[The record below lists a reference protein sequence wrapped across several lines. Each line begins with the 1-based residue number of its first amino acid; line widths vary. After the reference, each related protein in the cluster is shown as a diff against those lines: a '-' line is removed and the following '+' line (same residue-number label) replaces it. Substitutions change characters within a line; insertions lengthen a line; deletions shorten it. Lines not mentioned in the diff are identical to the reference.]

1 MNLNNKVL
9 VMIVLA
15 FAGLILLSAV
25 SANENETLIGDGSN
39 VIEVD
44 CLNGD
49 DAAIQGTPVK
59 SIGKAVEMSDSG
71 TEIHL
76 SDGVYSGSKNT
87 RITIDKSISIVGSS
101 DTVIDG
107 ENTNYLFT
115 VTGNAKVTFKNI
127 RFINAYKSPESYAI
141 NYPDP
146 VYGSAVE
153 IRNAQVLID
162 NCTFENN
169 QLTYSTNNKYTYG
182 GAISNNGDLSITDS
196 RFISNIA
203 HSTSGLFSYG
213 GSIYNN
219 GTMSISHSEFLKSD
233 NDDFSF
239 GGFIA
244 NYGNAE
250 ITGTTIANSKSAG
263 ESRGSAIYNAGDL
276 TLISSIVENNTI
288 AKASFQY
295 VYGAIYN
302 SGRLNGH
309 SNIFRNNTG
318 LYTVPSRGSPTI
330 YSVGDL
336 NLTHNLFLDNRPF
349 EGIYK
354 DVYLNSVGDI
364 HLDNNW
370 WGSNDDPYSTSS
382 FNIRDEIHSWLILN
396 ITPEYAPLEINQSVD
411 IKVNWESSIGFNPAL
426 IPGAALKINE
436 TPFDF
441 RDDLTYTY
449 ADTSS
454 KGLYRVNVTFYD
466 FTRIVDVDVGKMK
479 SRMSVEFEKN
489 ITYMDDLKFEIEVV
503 GDDAPVFISIG
514 ERTYN
519 ITLVNGHGNFNIN
532 DLAPGTYDVMV
543 MYNGSENYFR
553 SYYASKVTVSKRMV
567 SINLTIPEVYFDQQG
582 RATISLSPEGSDST
596 ATITFNGKRKII
608 YLYSSRPITIDLGYF
623 AEGEYNVTVD
633 YMENLYFK
641 AGSVTEVLKV
651 KRYETAFNITSPDIK
666 LGQTQTISIA
676 ISPDGFSGY
685 AILNINGNDYEIFL
699 ENRTTDI
706 TIPNLQAGQY
716 NLKLTYRGDD
726 KYAPATATGSFSV
739 LKTPS
744 SLTVKVDYDENTL
757 TGNINV
763 KTNARN
769 CTGEIEVYI
778 NYKKYHLPLSNGE
791 ANFPVAFDKGTNYIY
806 VYYPGDGYWAESDW
820 NTTIGVADEFVM
832 MSGDVEG
839 YEHND
844 FSYSVRLIE
853 INGVPL
859 PLRTVT
865 ISFNGNNYNVTTNDN
880 GYAFFNLNLAPG
892 DYSISASYKNETVTN
907 NVTVKRIDF
916 NVTASDAVY
925 GENTTFKAVFDRNVT
940 GCVNFTI
947 DGILSVV
954 VNITDGEAI
963 FTTDSLNAGSYTL
976 RAFYTNDYFS
986 SAAKSSSF
994 TISRADSAL
1003 SFDISNV
1010 IAGEDAIIT
1019 VHLSPNATG
1028 EVTFIL
1034 DGNETAKQVINST
1047 AVLEVLNISG
1057 AGHEIKIIYGG
1068 DGNYNRK
1075 SLNDTF
1081 YIKDLRTD
1089 VKISTSNIIY
1099 GNALHVKVTVS
1110 ENATGSV
1117 TVTVGKITKT
1127 LSLENGV
1134 GQINITGL
1142 DAGEYNITASYGGD
1156 ARYISSAG
1164 STYIRVFKAD
1174 CELRIVTT
1182 PILDEN
1188 ILIYAYLSPNAT
1200 GYVSFSMPGYYTSRN
1215 KEIDDATALWYI
1227 SPLGTGSYTIKAEY
1241 RGDNNYNPVSASYD
1255 FNISQV
1261 KTRLVVRIPDVI
1273 SSERVAVNVRLTTA
1287 AGEGLTDTVT
1297 VTINSRTYTVNIRN
1311 GTGTLYVGRMAVGD
1325 YDFQARYEGNFTYNP
1340 ATYDGKFKVA
1350 EHLDVILKVKN
1361 MTKYYGD
1368 ASKLEV
1374 TLTDSNHNP
1383 LANQV
1388 ITVNGRTN
1396 LTTDDEGKVYVDAIY
1411 NVGNHTISVS
1421 YAGSQKYIS
1430 SNATVSVTVM
1440 STVNGIDVVKQFGT
1454 SSQYFAIFLDS
1465 NGRAL
1470 SNALVTYIIGDQ
1482 SFTASTLPNGISR
1495 VNINLNPGYY
1505 LIMAI
1510 NPVTGEYAINS
1521 IFVYDRIMENKDLTQ
1536 SYTQNKLF
1544 KVRAY
1549 TADGNITGAGE
1560 KVTFKVNGK
1569 TYTGVTDAKGY
1580 ASFRVNLKPGTYKVT
1595 TSYGGVTKTN
1605 KITVKSIVKA
1615 KNIKVKKTAKKL
1627 KIKVTLKK
1635 VNGKYLKGKK
1645 ITLKI
1650 KGKKLTAKTN
1660 KKGVATFKV
1669 KKSILKKLKKGK
1681 KYTYRVT
1688 YLKDSVKKTIRVK

>member
-1 MNLNNKVL
+1 MNLNNKLL
-9 VMIVLA
+9 VMFVLA
-15 FAGLILLSAV
+15 LTSLILLSPV
-25 SANENETLIGDGSN
+25 SANENTTLISEDSN
-39 VIEVD
+39 IIEVD
-44 CLNGD
+44 DVNGD
-49 DAAIQGTPVK
+49 DAAAGGNLVK
-59 SIGKAVEMSDSG
+59 SISKAVELSQNG
-71 TEIHL
+71 TTIQL

-87 RITIDKSISIVGSS
+87 RITIDKSVDIVGSAN
-101 DTVIDG
+101 TIIDG

-115 VTGNAKVTFKNI
+115 VTSNAKVTFKNI
-127 RFINAYKSPESYAI
+127 CFINAYKSPESYAI
-141 NYPDP
+141 NYPNS

-153 IRNAQVLID
+153 VKNALVLID

-169 QLTYSTNNKYTYG
+169 RVTYSTNNQYTYG
-182 GAISNNGDLSITDS
+182 GAISNNGDLTITDS

-213 GSIYNN
+213 GAIYNN
-219 GTMSISHSEFLKSD
+219 ATLSVANSEFLKSD

-244 NYGNAE
+244 NYGIAE
-250 ITGTTIANSKSAG
+250 ITGTTIANAKSAG
-263 ESRGSAIYNAGDL
+263 ESRGSAVYNVGDL
-276 TLISSIVENNTI
+276 TLINSIVENNTI

-302 SGRLNGH
+302 SGRMNGYG
-309 SNIFRNNTG
+309 NIFRNNTG
-318 LYTVPSRGSPTI
+318 LYSVPSRGSPTI

-336 NLTHNLFLDNRPF
+336 NLTHNLFLDNKPF

-370 WGSNDDPYSTSS
+370 WGSNDDPYSTES
-382 FNIRDEIHSWLILN
+382 FNIKDEIHSWLILN
-396 ITPEYAPLEINQSVD
+396 VTPDYVPLEINQSVD
-411 IKVNWESSIGFNPAL
+411 IKVNWASDIGFNPVL
-426 IPGAALKINE
+426 IPSAALNINDNI
-436 TPFDF
+436 FDF
-441 RDDLTYTY
+441 RDDITYTY
-449 ADTSS
+449 ADTGA

-466 FTRIVDVDVGKMK
+466 FSKIVEVDVGKMK
-479 SRMSVEFEKN
+479 SIMSVEFKKN

-519 ITLVNGHGNFNIN
+519 ISLVNGHGNHNIN
-532 DLAPGTYDVMV
+532 DLTPGTYDVMV

-553 SYYASKVTVSKRMV
+553 SYYTSKLTVSKRMV

-582 RATISLSPEGSDST
+582 RATIAISPEGSDST
-596 ATITFNGKRKII
+596 ATITFNAKRKII
-608 YLYSSRPITIDLGYF
+608 YLYSSRPVTIDLGYF

-651 KRYETAFNITSPDIK
+651 KRYETEFNITSPDIK

-676 ISPDGFSGY
+676 ISPEGFSGY

-706 TIPNLQAGQY
+706 TIPNLRAGQY
-716 NLKLTYRGDD
+716 NIRLTYGGDD
-726 KYAPATATGSFSV
+726 KYAPSTAIGGFKV

-778 NYKKYHLPLSNGE
+778 NYKKYHLPLNNGE

-806 VYYPGDGYWAESDW
+806 VYYPGDDYWAESDW
-820 NTTIGVADEFVM
+820 NTTIGVADEFIM

-844 FSYSVRLIE
+844 FNYSVRLIE

-865 ISFNGNNYNVTTNDN
+865 ISFNGNDYNVTTNSN

-892 DYSISASYKNETVTN
+892 NYSISASYKNGTVTN

-916 NVTASDAVY
+916 NVTAADAVY
-925 GENTTFKAVFDRNVT
+925 GENTTFKAVFDKNIT
-940 GCVNFTI
+940 GSVNFTI
-947 DGILSVV
+947 DGKLSVV

-963 FTTDSLNAGSYTL
+963 FVTDSLNAGSYTL
-976 RAFYTNDYFS
+976 RAFYTNEHFS
-986 SAAKSSSF
+986 SAAKSSPF
-994 TISRADSAL
+994 TISKANSTL
-1003 SFDISNV
+1003 SFAISNV
-1010 IAGEDAIIT
+1010 IAGEDASIT

-1028 EVTFIL
+1028 RVTFIL
-1034 DGNETAKQVINST
+1034 DGNETVVPVINSN
-1047 AVLEVLNISG
+1047 AVLEILNISG
-1057 AGHEIKIIYGG
+1057 AEHEIKIIYGG
-1068 DGNYNRK
+1068 DGNYNGK
-1075 SLNDTF
+1075 SINDTF

-1089 VKISTSNIIY
+1089 VRISTSNIIY
-1099 GNALHVKVTVS
+1099 GNALHIRVTVS
-1110 ENATGSV
+1110 ENATGNV
-1117 TVTVGKITKT
+1117 TVAVGKITKT

-1134 GQINITGL
+1134 GQINITEL
-1142 DAGEYNITASYGGD
+1142 DAGEYNVTASYGGD
-1156 ARYISSAG
+1156 TRYISSAG
-1164 STYIRVFKAD
+1164 STYVKVFKAD

-1215 KEIDDATALWYI
+1215 KEIDDATAVWYI
-1227 SPLGTGSYTIKAEY
+1227 SPLGTGSYTIRAEY
-1241 RGDNNYNPVSASYD
+1241 RGDNNYNPVNASYD

-1273 SSERVAVNVRLTTA
+1273 SSERVAVNVWLTTA
-1287 AGEGLTDTVT
+1287 SGEGLTDKVT
-1297 VTINSRTYTVNIRN
+1297 VTINSRQYTVHVRN

-1325 YDFQARYEGNFTYNP
+1325 YDFNAMYEGNFTYNP
-1340 ATYDGKFKVA
+1340 ATYDGRFRVA

-1383 LANQV
+1383 LPNQV
-1388 ITVNGRTN
+1388 ITVNGRIN
-1396 LTTDDEGKVYVDAIY
+1396 LTTDDEGRVYVDADY
-1411 NVGNHTISVS
+1411 NVGNHTIFIS

-1430 SNATVSVTVM
+1430 SNATVSVTVK

-1465 NGRAL
+1465 SGRAL
-1470 SNALVTYIIGDQ
+1470 ANTLVTYIIADK

-1510 NPVTGEYAINS
+1510 NPGTGEYAINS

-1549 TADGNITGAGE
+1549 AADGNITGAGQ

-1595 TSYGGVTKTN
+1595 SSYGGVTKTN
-1605 KITVKSIVKA
+1605 VIKVKSIVKA
-1615 KNIKVKKTAKKL
+1615 KNMKVKKTAKMF
-1627 KIKVTLKK
+1627 KIRVALKK
-1635 VNGKYLKGKK
+1635 VNGKYLKAKK
-1645 ITLKI
+1645 VTLKF
-1650 KGKKLTAKTN
+1650 KGKKYKAKTN
-1660 KKGVATFKV
+1660 KKGVATFKI
-1669 KKSILKKLKKGK
+1669 KKNVLKKLKKGK

-1688 YLKDSVKKTIRVK
+1688 YLKDTVKKTIEVK

>member
-1 MNLNNKVL
+1 MNLNNKLL
-9 VMIVLA
+9 VMFILA
-15 FAGLILLSAV
+15 FASLILLSAV
-25 SANENETLIGDGSN
+25 SANENETLLADNPG
-39 VIEVD
+39 VIDVD
-44 CLNGD
+44 TVNGD
-49 DAAIQGTPVK
+49 DSNVDGTPIK
-59 SIGKAVEMSDSG
+59 SISKAVELSENG
-71 TEIHL
+71 TTIHL

-87 RITIDKSISIVGSS
+87 RITIDKSIDIVGSN

-115 VTGNAKVTFKNI
+115 VTGNVKVTFKNI
-127 RFINAYKSPESYAI
+127 RFVNAYKSPESYAI

-169 QLTYSTNNKYTYG
+169 HLTYSTNNKYTYG
-182 GAISNNGDLSITDS
+182 GAISNNGDLTIIDS
-196 RFISNIA
+196 RFVSNIA

-213 GSIYNN
+213 GAIYNN
-219 GTMSISHSEFLKSD
+219 GTMSISNSKFLKS
-233 NDDFSF
+233 NNNEYSF

-244 NYGNAE
+244 NFGNAE
-250 ITGTTIANSKSAG
+250 ITGTTIANAKSAG
-263 ESRGSAIYNAGDL
+263 ESRGSAIYNAGNL
-276 TLISSIVENNTI
+276 TLIRSVVENNTI
-288 AKASFQY
+288 AKTSFQY

-302 SGRLNGH
+302 SGRISGY

-318 LYTVPSRGSPTI
+318 IYTVPSRGSPTI

-336 NLTHNLFLDNRPF
+336 NMTHNLFLDNKPF

-370 WGSNDDPYSTSS
+370 WGSNDDPYSTGS

-396 ITPEYAPLEINQSVD
+396 VTPEYAPLDIGQSVD
-411 IKVNWESSIGFNPAL
+411 IKVRWASNIGFNPEL
-426 IPGAALKINE
+426 IPRATLKISENL
-436 TPFDF
+436 FDF
-441 RDDLTYTY
+441 GDDVTYTY
-449 ADTSS
+449 TETDA

-466 FTRIVDVDVGKMK
+466 FKKVVEVDVGKIK
-479 SRMSVEFEKN
+479 SIMSVEFNEN

-519 ITLVNGHGNFNIN
+519 ISLVNGHANFNIN
-532 DLAPGTYDVMV
+532 NLTPGTYDVKV
-543 MYNGSENYFR
+543 MYNGSGNYFK
-553 SYYASKVTVSKRMV
+553 SYYTSKVTVSKHMV

-582 RATISLSPEGSDST
+582 RATISISPEGSDSA

-608 YLYSSRPITIDLGYF
+608 YLYSSKPVTIDLGYF
-623 AEGEYNVTVD
+623 DEGEYNVTVD

-641 AGSVTEVLKV
+641 AGSATAVLKV
-651 KRYETAFNITSPDIK
+651 KRYETSFNITSPDIK
-666 LGQTQTISIA
+666 LGETQIISIA

-685 AILNINGNDYEIFL
+685 AILNINGNDYEVFL

-706 TIPNLQAGQY
+706 TIPNLRAGQY
-716 NLKLTYRGDD
+716 NLKLTYIGDA
-726 KYAPATATGSFSV
+726 KYAPSTATASFSV

-763 KTNARN
+763 RTNAKN
-769 CTGEIEVYI
+769 CTGEIELYI
-778 NYKKYHLPLSNGE
+778 NYKKYHLPLSNGV

-806 VYYPGDGYWAESDW
+806 VYYPGDDYWAESDW
-820 NTTIGVADEFVM
+820 NTTIGVADEFIF

-844 FSYSVRLIE
+844 FNYSVRLIE

-865 ISFNGNNYNVTTNDN
+865 ISFNGIDYNVTTNNN

-892 DYSISASYKNETVTN
+892 NYSISASYKNETVTN

-916 NVTASDAVY
+916 NVTADDAVY
-925 GENTTFKAVFDRNVT
+925 GKNTTFKAVFDKNVT

-947 DGILSVV
+947 DGKLSVV
-954 VNITDGEAI
+954 VNITDGGAI
-963 FTTDSLNAGSYTL
+963 FVTDSLNAGSYTL
-976 RAFYTNDYFS
+976 RAFYTNEHFS
-986 SAAKSSSF
+986 SASKSSSF
-994 TISRADSAL
+994 TIGKVDSTL
-1003 SFDISNV
+1003 SFNISNV
-1010 IAGEDAIIT
+1010 IAGEDASIT
-1019 VHLSPNATG
+1019 VHLSANATG

-1034 DGNETAKQVINST
+1034 DGNAVVKKVINST
-1047 AVLEVLNISG
+1047 AVLEIPNISG
-1057 AGHEIKIIYGG
+1057 AEHKIKIIYGG
-1068 DGNYNRK
+1068 DGNYNGK
-1075 SLNDTF
+1075 SINDSF

-1099 GNALHVKVTVS
+1099 GNALHVRVTVS
-1110 ENATGSV
+1110 ENATGNV
-1117 TVTVGKITKT
+1117 TVAVGKITKT
-1127 LSLENGV
+1127 LTLENGV

-1142 DAGEYNITASYGGD
+1142 EAGEYNVTASYGGD
-1156 ARYISSAG
+1156 THYIASAG

-1174 CELRIVTT
+1174 CEMRIVTT
-1182 PILDEN
+1182 PVLDEN

-1215 KEIDDATALWYI
+1215 KEIDDATAVWYI

-1241 RGDNNYNPVSASYD
+1241 RGDNNYNPVNASYD

-1261 KTRLVVRIPDVI
+1261 KTRLVVRIPDVT
-1273 SSERVAVNVRLTTA
+1273 SNERIEVNVRLTTIG
-1287 AGEGLTDTVT
+1287 GEGLADTVT
-1297 VTINSRTYTVNIRN
+1297 VTINSVPYTVNVRN
-1311 GTGTLYVGRMAVGD
+1311 GTATFYVGRMAVGD
-1325 YDFQARYEGNFTYNP
+1325 YDFQAKYDGNFTYNP
-1340 ATYDGKFKVA
+1340 ATSQGRFKVA

-1368 ASKLEV
+1368 VSKLEV

-1383 LANQV
+1383 LANHV
-1388 ITVNGRTN
+1388 IAVNGRTN
-1396 LTTDDEGKVYVDAIY
+1396 LTTDDEGRVYVDANY
-1411 NVGNHTISVS
+1411 NVGNHTVYIS
-1421 YAGSQKYIS
+1421 YAGSQKYLPA
-1430 SNATVSVTVM
+1430 NATVSVTVK
-1440 STVNGIDVVKQFGT
+1440 STVNAIDVVKQFGT
-1454 SSQYFAIFLDS
+1454 SSQYFAMFLDS
-1465 NGRAL
+1465 KGRAL
-1470 SNALVTYIIGDQ
+1470 ANTLVTYIIGDQ

-1521 IFVYDRIMENKDLTQ
+1521 IFVYDRIMENADLTQ

-1549 TADGNITGAGE
+1549 TADGNITGAGQ

-1569 TYTGVTDAKGY
+1569 TYIGKTDAKGY
-1580 ASFRVNLKPGTYKVT
+1580 ASFKVNLKPGTYKVT
-1595 TSYGGVTKTN
+1595 TSYGGVSRTN

-1615 KNIKVKKTAKKL
+1615 KNVNVKITAKKL
-1627 KIKVTLKK
+1627 KIKVALKK

-1645 ITLKI
+1645 ITLKF
-1650 KGKKLTAKTN
+1650 KGKTYKAKTN
-1660 KKGVATFKV
+1660 KNGVATFKI
-1669 KKSILKKLKKGK
+1669 KKNVLNKLKKGK
-1681 KYTYRVT
+1681 KYSYRAT
-1688 YLKDSVKKTIRVK
+1688 YLKDTVKKTVRVK

>member
-9 VMIVLA
+9 VMFILA

-59 SIGKAVEMSDSG
+59 SIGKAVEMSDNG

-107 ENTNYLFT
+107 ENTNYLLT

-153 IRNAQVLID
+153 IRNAEVLID

-169 QLTYSTNNKYTYG
+169 QLTYSTNNQYTYG
-182 GAISNNGDLSITDS
+182 GAISNNGDLTITDS

-219 GTMSISHSEFLKSD
+219 GTMSVADSEFLKSD

-244 NYGNAE
+244 NYGSAE
-250 ITGTTIANSKSAG
+250 ITGTTIANARSAG

-288 AKASFQY
+288 AKANFQY

-382 FNIRDEIHSWLILN
+382 FNIMDEIHSWLTLN

-411 IKVNWESSIGFNPAL
+411 IRINWASVIGFNPAL
-426 IPGAALKINE
+426 IPSAALKINE

-441 RDDLTYTY
+441 RDDITYTY

-479 SRMSVEFEKN
+479 SIMSVEFEKN

-582 RATISLSPEGSDST
+582 RATISISPEGSDST

-633 YMENLYFK
+633 YMENIYFK

-685 AILNINGNDYEIFL
+685 AILNINGNDYEVFL
-699 ENRTTDI
+699 ENRTTEI
-706 TIPNLQAGQY
+706 TIPNLQAGKY
-716 NLKLTYRGDD
+716 NLKLTYVGDD

-778 NYKKYHLPLSNGE
+778 NYKKYHLPLNNGE

-844 FSYSVRLIE
+844 FNYSVRLIE

-865 ISFNGNNYNVTTNDN
+865 VSFNGNDYNVTTNDN
-880 GYAFFNLNLAPG
+880 GYAFFSLNLAPG

-916 NVTASDAVY
+916 NVTADDAVY
-925 GENTTFKAVFDRNVT
+925 GENTTFKAVFDKNVT

-947 DGILSVV
+947 DGKLSAV

-963 FTTDSLNAGSYTL
+963 FATDSLNAGSYTL
-976 RAFYTNDYFS
+976 RAFYTNEHFS

-994 TISRADSAL
+994 TISKADSAL

-1034 DGNETAKQVINST
+1034 DGNETVKQVINST

-1068 DGNYNRK
+1068 DGNYNVK

-1081 YIKDLRTD
+1081 YIKDLRSD

-1110 ENATGSV
+1110 ENATGNV

-1134 GQINITGL
+1134 GEINITGL

-1297 VTINSRTYTVNIRN
+1297 VTINSRTYTVNVRN

-1374 TLTDSNHNP
+1374 TLTDSNLNP

-1388 ITVNGRTN
+1388 ITVNGRIN
-1396 LTTDDEGKVYVDAIY
+1396 LTTDDEGKVYVDADY
-1411 NVGNHTISVS
+1411 NVGNHTIFIS
-1421 YAGSQKYIS
+1421 YGGSQKYLS
-1430 SNATVSVTVM
+1430 ANATVSVTVM

-1521 IFVYDRIMENKDLTQ
+1521 IFVYDCIMENKDLTQ
-1536 SYTQNKLF
+1536 LYTQDKLF

-1580 ASFRVNLKPGTYKVT
+1580 ASFRVNLKPGTYKVS

-1645 ITLKI
+1645 ITLKF
-1650 KGKKLTAKTN
+1650 KGKKYKAKTN
-1660 KKGVATFKV
+1660 KKGVATFTI
-1669 KKSILKKLKKGK
+1669 KKNVLKKLKKGK